1 MEGEELQEKAWGEII
16 AVLEEEAPELSLIS
30 RGLYQGV

>member
-1 MEGEELQEKAWGEII
+1 LEGEELQEKAWEEII
-16 AVLEEEAPELSLIS
+16 AVLEVQAPEVSLIS